1 MSYRLRSN
9 QAMSVVSIDG
19 SVYTDVD
26 QSSDGAVASPTYYL
40 LFFPPFLLTTTLRYK
55 TPIMF
60 FE

>member
-40 LFFPPFLLTTTLRYK
+40 LFFPPFLINYY
-55 TPIMF
+55 
-60 FE
+60 FEV